1 MKEKLFNRNFTL
13 LILGQVSSLT
23 GNLTLK
29 FALSMYVLER
39 TDSASLFAGLLAA
52 SMVPTILLSPF
63 GGILADRA
71 DRRAVMA
78 GLDALSGL
86 SVLLA
91 ALALPHG
98 PDLAVIAVLL
108 ILLSVLA
115 AFESPTV
122 QACVP
127 QMLSGD
133 NVLRGNAM
141 VNQVQALASLATPFL
156 GSLFYTAFGIRP
168 FLWGAVACFFL
179 TALFECFL
187 RLPLPPPGPKSRLAA
202 LIRQDIALTLRFL
215 RREQPAIL
223 GLLGLAALAVQDTIP
238 RLAADGSNAM
248 MAVTSAHAPGVI
260 VGLVSAASICATMSS
275 ADSNLLCMSTMV
287 MNDLYM
293 GLGGKRNLS
302 EKSII
307 FYTRVCNVVF
317 ALIAMGISMFG
328 VDIVTMNTFAFGIRC
343 SGPFAAYGLGL
354 AVPRATKTAG
364 VFSLVAGTAGF
375 LVWQFLSGGDFLFG
389 ILPVVFGCAVSVVA
403 FFVVNAITLA
413 MGQKPAP
420 SAYIEE

>member
-39 TDSASLFAGLLAA
+39 TGSASLFAGLLAA

-71 DRRAVMA
+71 DRRAVMV
-78 GLDALSGL
+78 GLDTLSGL

-98 PDLAVIAVLL
+98 PDLAVIAALL

-156 GSLFYTAFGIRP
+156 GSLFYAAFGIRP
-168 FLWGAVACFFL
+168 VLWGAVACFFL
-179 TALFECFL
+179 TALLECFL
-187 RLPLPPPGPKSRLAA
+187 RLPRPTPGPKSGLAA
-202 LIRQDIALTLRFL
+202 LIRQDFALTLRFL

-223 GLLGLAALAVQDTIP
+223 GLLGLAALASMFIAGALV
-238 RLAADGSNAM
+238 
-248 MAVTSAHAPGVI
+248 
-260 VGLVSAASICATMSS
+260 LVSLLAGRMRPRHLS
-275 ADSNLLCMSTMV
+275 A
-287 MNDLYM
+287 
-293 GLGGKRNLS
+293 
-302 EKSII
+302 
-307 FYTRVCNVVF
+307 
-317 ALIAMGISMFG
+317 
-328 VDIVTMNTFAFGIRC
+328 
-343 SGPFAAYGLGL
+343 
-354 AVPRATKTAG
+354 
-364 VFSLVAGTAGF
+364 VFSLVGLCLLAAGGVFLLPLGALGHYLALLVLFCGCQLGCSVFSICAATLIQSRTPAALMGKVMSCVFTLSMCAQPLGQLVYGFLFDRLAPPWVLLPSGLLLCAVGALSAGF
-375 LVWQFLSGGDFLFG
+375 FRRMDQD
-389 ILPVVFGCAVSVVA
+389 
-403 FFVVNAITLA
+403 AI
-413 MGQKPAP
+413 G
-420 SAYIEE
+420 S